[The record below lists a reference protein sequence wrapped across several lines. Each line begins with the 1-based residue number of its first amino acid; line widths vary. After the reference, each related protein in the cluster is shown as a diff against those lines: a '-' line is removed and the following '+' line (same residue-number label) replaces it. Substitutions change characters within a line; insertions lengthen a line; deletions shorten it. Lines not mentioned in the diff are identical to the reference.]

1 LNALPTPLTEV
12 EARGEAFP
20 GGWPVIAG
28 FPTEGRFACGKRLGE
43 CFAPTCDWRPNSPLT
58 RRGNSAMLC
67 MKAHPDIAATVES
80 VGFIISCGCLKSY
93 GEAQMKKT
101 WVAPK
106 LIILVRGKPEELV
119 LDVCKA
125 MFEGAGP
132 TAMAFSFCGQIYL
145 GACAACS
152 DLSDS

>member
-1 LNALPTPLTEV
+1 
-12 EARGEAFP
+12 
-20 GGWPVIAG
+20 
-28 FPTEGRFACGKRLGE
+28 
-43 CFAPTCDWRPNSPLT
+43 
-58 RRGNSAMLC
+58 
-67 MKAHPDIAATVES
+67 
-80 VGFIISCGCLKSY
+80 
-93 GEAQMKKT
+93 MKKT